1 MPPRKLTRSTV
12 ANVLQAK
19 DSAPGNETDRMFGLS
34 GVLPRLVEVDLD
46 AIAVNPDQPRT
57 VFDEEALRSLAASI
71 EAHGLQQ
78 PILVQDS
85 GEKGRYRLVAG
96 ERRLRAHQMLGRPT
110 IAAIITKGR
119 ADEIALIEN
128 VQRVD
133 LDAIDLARGLERL
146 IQAHGYTQAEAGAVV
161 GLSDTDTSRRLS
173 VLNLPADVIEQYQR
187 EPGAVSKSVLYE
199 IASVEGQAAQR
210 TLWTKARQGMTVKE
224 VRASKPRLRP
234 TVEPMR
240 LLGIS
245 LARIGKDVGAIRQ
258 LKGNMAEEHRERL
271 RALRREIDDLLD

>member
-19 DSAPGNETDRMFGLS
+19 ETGGASETDRMFGLS

-71 EAHGLQQ
+71 ETHGLQQ
-78 PILVQDS
+78 PILVQ
-85 GEKGRYRLVAG
+85 GTEEKGRYRLVAG
-96 ERRLRAHQMLGRPT
+96 ERRLRAHQMLGRRT

-133 LDAIDLARGLERL
+133 LDANDLARGLERL
-146 IQAHGYTQAEAGAVV
+146 NQAHGYTQAEAGAVV

-187 EPGAVSKSVLYE
+187 EPGSVSKSVLYE

-210 TLWTKARQGMTVKE
+210 SLWTKARQGMTVKE

-245 LARIGKDVGAIRQ
+245 LARIGKDVAAVRQ

-271 RALRREIDDLLD
+271 RALRREIDDLLG

>member
-19 DSAPGNETDRMFGLS
+19 ETGGASETDRMFGLS

-57 VFDEEALRSLAASI
+57 VFDEESLRSLAASI
-71 EAHGLQQ
+71 ETHGLQQ
-78 PILVQDS
+78 PILVQS
-85 GEKGRYRLVAG
+85 TEEKGRYRLVAG
-96 ERRLRAHQMLGRPT
+96 ERRLRAHQMLGRRT

-133 LDAIDLARGLERL
+133 LDAVDLARGLERL

-173 VLNLPADVIEQYQR
+173 VLSLPADVIEQYQR

-199 IASVEGQAAQR
+199 IASVEGQAEQR
-210 TLWTKARQGMTVKE
+210 TLWAKARQGMTVKE

-245 LARIGKDVGAIRQ
+245 LARIGKDVAAMRQ
-258 LKGNMAEEHRERL
+258 LKDNMAEEHRERL
-271 RALRREIDDLLD
+271 RALRREIDELLG

>member
-19 DSAPGNETDRMFGLS
+19 ETGGGSETDRMFGLS

-57 VFDEEALRSLAASI
+57 VFDEEALRSLASSI
-71 EAHGLQQ
+71 DTHGLQQ
-78 PILVQDS
+78 PILVQVTE
-85 GEKGRYRLVAG
+85 EKGRYRLVAG
-96 ERRLRAHQMLGRPT
+96 ERRLRAHQMLGHRT

-187 EPGAVSKSVLYE
+187 EPGTVSKSVLYE
-199 IASVEGQAAQR
+199 IASVEGPAAQR
-210 TLWTKARQGMTVKE
+210 DLWAKARQGMTVKE

-245 LARIGKDVGAIRQ
+245 LARIGKDVAAMRQ

-271 RALRREIDDLLD
+271 RALRREIDDLLG